1 MGHDGSVNDEG
12 TGTDGTDGAGVV
24 LSHLDGFGRPCRP
37 SDRTIEAVHRA
48 MGLDRPDDLTATAS
62 IVMITGEQGP
72 EVSSGTELH
81 LEDGTTVSLVCTAG
95 PTRSPERRPI
105 VPPDIPIGYHQL
117 IGPNGTARPLLVSPG
132 RCPLPVDLPIWGVTA
147 QLYAARGSRSWGIGD
162 LGDLATL
169 NGWVT
174 RRGGAVVGLNPLH
187 APTPSPRPPDSPYS
201 PSTRLWRDP
210 SSIDVEAV
218 PGFTALTDAE
228 DLRRH
233 GRSLGD
239 RRDRAGRLLIDRG
252 AVWAA
257 KRAALESVW
266 HQERGRS
273 DPDLE
278 RFLRDGG
285 TDLHLWGTYC
295 AVAELMQE
303 RGLSPRWTDWPV
315 EFRRPDSTA
324 VSATAADRADRVRF
338 WCWLQWLID
347 RQLTAAGSDHVVLND
362 LAVGFASDGFDA
374 WRWQDVTAT
383 GVRIGAPPDPLGPD
397 GQDWGLPPFVPW
409 KLSAAGYRPFAET
422 VRAVLTRARGLRVDH
437 VMGLFRLFWLPEGLD
452 AHQGAYVRFH
462 RHDLLH
468 VLAIESTR
476 AGAVVVGE
484 DLGTVEPGIRDVLG
498 EAGVLSTRLLWFEEQ
513 PPSQWPAQAMAAVT
527 THDLPTVAGVWSGV
541 DLDDRRAAGLAVP
554 PEGDEGFRHRLRV
567 AASCDDRARLDD
579 VVVSAYRQIAASPCQ
594 IATAALDDLTGAV
607 HRPNIPG
614 TIDEH
619 PDWRIPLP
627 VPVDQLEGHPLAE
640 QVAVAMADGRSLR
653 P

>member
-228 DLRRH
+228 EKL
-233 GRSLGD
+233 
-239 RRDRAGRLLIDRG
+239 
-252 AVWAA
+252 AA
-257 KRAALESVW
+257 TLA
-266 HQERGRS
+266 Q
-273 DPDLE
+273 
-278 RFLRDGG
+278 
-285 TDLHLWGTYC
+285 TDH
-295 AVAELMQE
+295 
-303 RGLSPRWTDWPV
+303 
-315 EFRRPDSTA
+315 
-324 VSATAADRADRVRF
+324 AADKDVARLVAVYERMKPKDAAPLF
-338 WCWLQWLID
+338 EEMAPEF
-347 RQLTAAGSDHVVLND
+347 AAGF
-362 LAVGFASDGFDA
+362 LA
-374 WRWQDVTAT
+374 RM
-383 GVRIGAPPDPLGPD
+383 RPE
-397 GQDWGLPPFVPW
+397 
-409 KLSAAGYRPFAET
+409 AA
-422 VRAVLTRARGLRVDH
+422 
-437 VMGLFRLFWLPEGLD
+437 
-452 AHQGAYVRFH
+452 
-462 RHDLLH
+462 
-468 VLAIESTR
+468 
-476 AGAVVVGE
+476 
-484 DLGTVEPGIRDVLG
+484 
-498 EAGVLSTRLLWFEEQ
+498 
-513 PPSQWPAQAMAAVT
+513 AAVM
-527 THDLPTVAGVWSGV
+527 
-541 DLDDRRAAGLAVP
+541 AGLAP
-554 PEGDEGFRHRLRV
+554 P
-567 AASCDDRARLDD
+567 RAYAISVL
-579 VVVSAYRQIAASPCQ
+579 
-594 IATAALDDLTGAV
+594 
-607 HRPNIPG
+607 
-614 TIDEH
+614 
-619 PDWRIPLP
+619 
-627 VPVDQLEGHPLAE
+627 LA
-640 QVAVAMADGRSLR
+640 GRNAKA
-653 P
+653 PKE